1 MVVFIFHFIFNK
13 ILGVLQMIGGN
24 RYANLVEIV
33 VAIVMPLYAIFT
45 LKKYLK
51 SPKKKYGGRRG
62 YVLLDFKCHYIPG
75 FSTPTRPDDFNNPP
89 SHNNHPLIRFCV
101 HII

>member
-24 RYANLVEIV
+24 RDANLLEIV

-45 LKKYLK
+45 
-51 SPKKKYGGRRG
+51 
-62 YVLLDFKCHYIPG
+62 
-75 FSTPTRPDDFNNPP
+75 
-89 SHNNHPLIRFCV
+89 
-101 HII
+101 